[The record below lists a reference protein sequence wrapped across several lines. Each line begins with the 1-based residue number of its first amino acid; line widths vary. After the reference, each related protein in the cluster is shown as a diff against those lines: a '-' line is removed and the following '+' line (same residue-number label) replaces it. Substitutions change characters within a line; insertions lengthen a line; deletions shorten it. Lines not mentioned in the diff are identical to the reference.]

1 MYIKMDY
8 ILAITGRA
16 RLQSA
21 FYLHQKRL
29 QLLQNVVDK

>member
-21 FYLHQKRL
+21 FYLPQKRL

>member
-16 RLQSA
+16 GLQSA

-29 QLLQNVVDK
+29 QLLQNVVDR